1 MVRGSCSPA
10 GWPHLPHLH
19 GLPHPS
25 WPRHTG
31 STHKGAG
38 EAQKPPWWRRRHKA
52 TPTPH
57 THTHTHAHPHPRTHT
72 NKPAPHRAG
81 GITEKQSAVG
91 SRAGKQQ
98 SPHRQAAGP
107 SSPLRLHSQGL
118 PGAPPPHALPS
129 HSLLASSFFP
139 AAGDEKKRGTEQGG
153 VHPSAPF
160 LMLGSLS
167 PGRPQG
173 RLLAGHS
180 LIEVDVA

>member
-1 MVRGSCSPA
+1 MCTSLLAPPHGEHTQRGRGGTETPLVEEAAQSY
-10 GWPHLPHLH
+10 
-19 GLPHPS
+19 
-25 WPRHTG
+25 
-31 STHKGAG
+31 THA
-38 EAQKPPWWRRRHKA
+38 
-52 TPTPH
+52 